1 MPENPP
7 VNCNPACQKIIL
19 NGDSLEHQGS
29 VTCDLL
35 KRLRD
40 EGIRFKDPARVEH
53 AIIEAQKAV
62 FHVQRVIMDEI
73 GYTGELA
80 PWQV

>member
-1 MPENPP
+1 MSNGHPP
-7 VNCNPACQKIIL
+7 QCDPACQKIIL
-19 NGDSLEHQGS
+19 NGDSLEKEAS
-29 VTCDLL
+29 ATCDML

-40 EGIRFKDPARVEH
+40 DGIKFKNPTKVER

-62 FHVQRVIMDEI
+62 FHVQRVAMTEI
-73 GYTGELA
+73 GYEGELA